1 MSGLYTDFDLSMD
14 LTVNGDVAQLNDEG
28 CIRQVI
34 NNSTL
39 LNSFDIPFDNSYAAN
54 IKKYLFE
61 NPNKITESEIIKSI
75 SAVLLKDP
83 RLEDP
88 IIDITYSSDYQFCYI
103 TITVYVVLMNKTITE
118 TISVERTR

>member
-1 MSGLYTDFDLSMD
+1 MGSLYTDFDLSMN
-14 LTVNGDVAQLNDEG
+14 LTPNGDVAPLNDEG

-39 LNSFDIPFDNSYAAN
+39 LNSFDIPFDSSYAAN
-54 IKKYLFE
+54 IKNYLFE

-75 SAVLLKDP
+75 SNVLLKDP
-83 RLEDP
+83 RLQDP
-88 IIDITYSSDYQFCYI
+88 SITITYSSDYQFCYI
-103 TITVYVVLMNKTITE
+103 TIVVFVVLMNKTITE